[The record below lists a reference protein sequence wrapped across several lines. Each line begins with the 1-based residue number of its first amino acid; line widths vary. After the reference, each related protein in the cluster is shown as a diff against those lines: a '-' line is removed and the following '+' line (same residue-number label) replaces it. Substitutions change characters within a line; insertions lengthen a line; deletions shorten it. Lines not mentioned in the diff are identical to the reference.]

1 MKKQRCFRGILREI
15 VFWPGFGMWSKL
27 PTVYTWVP
35 AHWCFFNFEKNWI
48 PQCLMGH
55 LTVMTKTSNA
65 LTMQC
70 VAPNTVQP
78 GLALPN
84 RKQHEDKI
92 RQVHGFLAHLGPDA
106 LWLRGFQ
113 GMISPIFS
121 RLESEKKLKKWIH
134 HLERIDGATPIS
146 LGFIMAPKTNLPLRG

>member
-1 MKKQRCFRGILREI
+1 MSSRTL
-15 VFWPGFGMWSKL
+15 V
-27 PTVYTWVP
+27 
-35 AHWCFFNFEKNWI
+35 FFNFEKNWI

-146 LGFIMAPKTNLPLRG
+146 LGFIMAPKTNLPLRGLKAVYFHCCVSRNLGWKSGEVIPHCSL